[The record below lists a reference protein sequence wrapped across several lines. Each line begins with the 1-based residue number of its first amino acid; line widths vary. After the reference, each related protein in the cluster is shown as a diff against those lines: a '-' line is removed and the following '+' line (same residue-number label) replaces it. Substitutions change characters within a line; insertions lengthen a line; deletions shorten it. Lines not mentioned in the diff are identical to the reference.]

1 MEYSAVNEEL
11 LRLGVA
17 GIICIILVWALLK
30 SEKREEKKDARIQL
44 LENQLRE
51 SYDERV
57 ANADRISEA
66 IHDNAIAS
74 NNAASALQALT
85 QELKE
90 LKSKHHG

>member
-1 MEYSAVNEEL
+1 MVNEEL

-30 SEKREEKKDARIQL
+30 SEKREEKKDMRIQM

-57 ANADRISEA
+57 SAADRLGGA
-66 IHDNAIAS
+66 IHENAIAS
-74 NNAASALQALT
+74 NNAAKALELLT
-85 QELKE
+85 AELKE
-90 LKSKHHG
+90 LKAKNHAR